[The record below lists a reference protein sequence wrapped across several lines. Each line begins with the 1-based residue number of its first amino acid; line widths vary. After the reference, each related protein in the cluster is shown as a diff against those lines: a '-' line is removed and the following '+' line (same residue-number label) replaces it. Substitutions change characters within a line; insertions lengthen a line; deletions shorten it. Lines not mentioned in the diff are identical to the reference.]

1 MRDKNRPWRTAR
13 TLWILGCGLAMVS
26 GCQPAQEPADEESA
40 VAVAAAPESITEE
53 NLRRHVA
60 RLSAD
65 EMEGRT
71 PGSPGM
77 ERARQYLVATLA
89 GFGLEPAFD
98 GEWEQRFDLLGIT
111 SETPSS
117 WRFSGGSGDLE
128 LAFWEEFIASSGV
141 QAEKATIADAELV
154 FVGYGIQA
162 PEYQW
167 DDYKGVDLNGKVL
180 VMLNNDPEWDES
192 LFEGSR
198 RLYYGRWDYKYESA
212 ASQGAVA
219 AIIVHT
225 TPSAGYPW
233 QVVQTGWTGVQFELP
248 AGDEPR
254 LEITSWVTE
263 SAARRLAE
271 LAGKDLDELVSAARS
286 RDFAPVSLGLST
298 SLAITNR
305 LEQVDGANVGGVL
318 RGSHAELS
326 EELVVFTA
334 HHDHMGIG
342 EPNETGDAIY
352 NGARDNASG
361 SAAVLAIAEAFSL
374 ATAPPARSLLFL
386 FVDAEEQGL
395 LGSEYFARNPTV
407 DAGRIAANINID
419 GANIWGRTRDI
430 ALVGYGKSD
439 LDAVVEAV
447 AASQGRTVKP
457 EQFPDKGS
465 FYRSDQFNF
474 AKIGVPAIYTDNG
487 VEFIGKPEGWGK
499 ETIDAWVEIHYHQP
513 SDELTDEWN
522 FDGYV
527 EDTLLL
533 YEAGRR
539 VADDP
544 ELPRWNPGDEFE
556 APRVEALAA
565 RP

>member
-13 TLWILGCGLAMVS
+13 TLWILGFGLAMVS

-141 QAEKATIADAELV
+141 QAEKTTIADAELV